1 MPIFPGSKITTDS
14 GALPVDLLPAGSP
27 VLTRSGLVPAG
38 QPASQRVSG
47 CFTILTLSS
56 NRQLIA
62 TSDQQVMVINRGA
75 SRAESRGWVAARD
88 VFSGDRV
95 FTVSGPQTVIRLN
108 YWRGVETVY
117 SLPAAECYVEG
128 VLVSDGNG

>member
-14 GALPVDLLPAGSP
+14 GALPVDLLPAGQL
-27 VLTRSGLVPAG
+27 VFTRSGLVPAC
-38 QPASQRVSG
+38 QPQSQRVSG

-56 NRQLIA
+56 NRQLIV
-62 TSDQQVMVINRGA
+62 TSDQPVMVVN
-75 SRAESRGWVAARD
+75 RGWVAARD
-88 VFSGDRV
+88 VFKGDRV
-95 FTVSGPQTVIRLN
+95 FTVSGLQTVVRLN

>member
-1 MPIFPGSKITTDS
+1 MSLFPGSKITTDS

-62 TSDQQVMVINRGA
+62 TSDQAVMVVN
-75 SRAESRGWVAARD
+75 RGWVAARD

-95 FTVSGPQTVIRLN
+95 FTVSGLQTVVRLN

>member
-14 GALPVDLLPAGSP
+14 GDLPVDLLPAGQP
-27 VLTRSGLVPAG
+27 ILTRSGLVPAD

-62 TSDQQVMVINRGA
+62 TSDQKVMVANRG
-75 SRAESRGWVAARD
+75 WTAARD